1 MSVYSDHSV
10 INLLALDKLRNL
22 NNENHMLM
30 GRARRFRLPSP
41 TNPST
46 TTEARDAI
54 VDFTLPQSSSIEL
67 PTVAP
72 SVYHKP
78 YRYVY
83 GMNKL
88 DPKHHYTF
96 ADGLI
101 KLDMSTSSSD
111 APAAKMWRKENHT
124 PSEPIFVPRPG
135 AVEEDDGVLLS
146 VVLDEVEGRSSMV
159 VVDAKEMKEV
169 GRAEMEGVFPVGFH
183 GVFSANA
190 EKKEAHL

>member
-1 MSVYSDHSV
+1 
-10 INLLALDKLRNL
+10 
-22 NNENHMLM
+22 MLM
-30 GRARRFRLPSP
+30 GRARRFRLSSP
-41 TNPST
+41 TTPSVHPA
-46 TTEARDAI
+46 ARDAT
-54 VDFTLPQSSSIEL
+54 VDFTLPQTSSIEL

-72 SVYHKP
+72 GVYHKP

-83 GMNKL
+83 GLNKL
-88 DPKHHYTF
+88 DPKHHHTF

-101 KLDMSTSSSD
+101 KLDMSTSSSEY
-111 APAAKMWRKENHT
+111 PIAKTWRKENHT
-124 PSEPIFVPRPG
+124 PSEPIFVPKPG

-159 VVDAKEMKEV
+159 VVDAKDMKEV

-190 EKKEAHL
+190 ENREKSM